1 MLSTLPVIKRTTEET
16 VEAVNKTTTETAVSS
31 GIPTWCLILIIVL
44 GSLLLAA
51 VVFMI
56 VYFVK
61 EKKKKK
67 KTTPQPVYQQPVA
80 RPKKEEP
87 EAVVESHSNH
97 TQKLWSNGSAIQKER
112 NSVLIRDIAYPERF
126 YKVAVDGGVVIGR
139 STGDVIISYDR
150 FISSR
155 HCELSYSN
163 GILYVQ
169 DLGSAN
175 GTFYENQKI
184 QRKTAVINGG
194 IIKIGETELKLE
206 VVKEK
211 C

>member
-16 VEAVNKTTTETAVSS
+16 AEAVNKTTEVAASS

-44 GSLLLAA
+44 VILLLTA
-51 VVFMI
+51 VVFMV
-56 VYFVK
+56 VYFIK

-67 KTTPQPVYQQPVA
+67 QITPQPVYQQPIA
-80 RPKKEEP
+80 RPKKEEAP
-87 EAVVESHSNH
+87 AVVESHSNH
-97 TQKLWSNGSAIQKER
+97 TQKLWSSNSSSVKER
-112 NSVLIRDIAYPERF
+112 NSILIRDIAYPERF
-126 YKVAVDGGVVIGR
+126 FKVAVDGGVVIGR

-211 C
+211 Y